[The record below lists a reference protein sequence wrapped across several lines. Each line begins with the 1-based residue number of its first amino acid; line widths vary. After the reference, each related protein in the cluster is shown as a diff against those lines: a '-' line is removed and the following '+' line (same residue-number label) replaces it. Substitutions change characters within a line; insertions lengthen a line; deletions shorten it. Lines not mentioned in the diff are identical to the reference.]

1 MYGTVSNSE
10 PVNARQSV
18 GALAIFSGIGL
29 LLLIVFDAAYGLP
42 WTMPPTWYI
51 HRTLWGGVG
60 LLACAAGWF
69 LQRGPAHGALHWN
82 PRGGRRFRK
91 LVVYSRNDCHLCDDA
106 KAVLAAYLEYLPEIE
121 SVDIDA
127 DHELK
132 ARYDADVPVIEID
145 GQVRFRGRVDEIL
158 LRRLIESTPP
168 LDSPLNDGRVAG
180 DWIP

>member
-1 MYGTVSNSE
+1 MSE
-10 PVNARQSV
+10 NTHVKVRQSF

-29 LLLIVFDAAYGLP
+29 WSLILLDALYGLP
-42 WTMPPTWYI
+42 WAMPPSWYI

-69 LQRGPAHGALHWN
+69 LQRGPVFDASHWK
-82 PRGGRRFRK
+82 PVAGRRFHR
-91 LVVYSRNDCHLCDDA
+91 LIVYSRNDCHLCDDA
-106 KAVLAAYLEYLPEIE
+106 KAVLAGYLEYLPEIE

-127 DHELK
+127 DPELK
-132 ARYDADVPVIEID
+132 NRYDAEVPVVEID

-168 LDSPLNDGRVAG
+168 IA
-180 DWIP
+180 